1 MILIFARR
9 HNARREEDGQAD
21 LAGAVTTGCVAAGG
35 RAGGG
40 CGVTAVRAA
49 ARAGAL
55 PRERQRAKLPRQ
67 LR

>member
-1 MILIFARR
+1 MVIFARR
-9 HNARREEDGQAD
+9 HNARRGEDGLVAG
-21 LAGAVTTGCVAAGG
+21 AGAVTGGCVTAGG

-55 PRERQRAKLPRQ
+55 SR
-67 LR
+67 